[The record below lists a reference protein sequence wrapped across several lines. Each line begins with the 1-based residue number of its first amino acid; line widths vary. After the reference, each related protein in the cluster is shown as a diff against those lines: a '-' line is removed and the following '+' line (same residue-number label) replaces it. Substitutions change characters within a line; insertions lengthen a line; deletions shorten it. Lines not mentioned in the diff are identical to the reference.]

1 MAFLLSSQN
10 VFQYLTEQRIW
21 SLTPNPPSQVKPKG
35 GKNFNLLV
43 SFPEGYHF
51 LVKQERHNLE
61 GKTDGEFWH
70 EWAIHEFLKSFPEL
84 GFLCP
89 FVSEIIH
96 FDPDRSIL
104 VLDYL
109 DDYCDLMDFYHQ
121 EQIFPVEIAAS
132 VGTMLA
138 TIHRATLDRQDYKDF
153 FSQKNWDRVCVDSVP
168 SIFHGLSRVSPEVFG
183 MVRADCLDFFR
194 IYQRDERLGQAIA
207 QLEDAWEPCCLIHN
221 DLRLCN
227 FLLHLDWESIQAE
240 AKPGNPNIIRLID
253 WEKFTWGDPAF
264 DLGTVIAGYLGIW
277 LDSLIINPEIGI
289 DTALRLAATPLER
302 LRPSL
307 IAFIRAYFE
316 SFPALHEHRP
326 NVMAY
331 VMQFAGVVLI
341 QKILVKLDHRSAF
354 GNTEICMLHAA
365 KTLLCD
371 PEKSIPTIFGV
382 TSSELFPV
390 GARP

>member
-21 SLTPNPPSQVKPKG
+21 SLQPNPPSQVKPKG

-43 SFPEGYHF
+43 SFSEGYHF
-51 LVKQERHNLE
+51 LVKQERHDLE

-70 EWAIHEFLKSFPEL
+70 EWAIHEFLNLFPEL
-84 GFLCP
+84 GFLCS
-89 FVSEIIH
+89 FISEIVH

-109 DDYCDLMDFYHQ
+109 DDYCDLTDFYHQ
-121 EQIFPVEIAAS
+121 ECTFPAEIAAS

-138 TIHRATLDRQDYKDF
+138 TIHRTILDRQDYKDF
-153 FSQKNWDRVCVDSVP
+153 FSQKKWDKVCVESIP
-168 SIFHGLSRVSPEVFG
+168 SIFHGLSRVSSEVFG
-183 MVRADCLDFFR
+183 MVRTNCLDFFR
-194 IYQRDERLGQAIA
+194 LYQRDEHLGQAIA
-207 QLEDAWEPCCLIHN
+207 QLKDAWEPCCLIHN

-227 FLLHLDWESIQAE
+227 FLLHLDWESIQAQ

-289 DTALRLAATPLER
+289 DTALRLAATPLEH
-302 LRPSL
+302 LQPSL

-316 SFPALHEHRP
+316 SFPALHERRP

-341 QKILVKLDHRSAF
+341 RKILVKLDHRSAF
-354 GNTEICMLHAA
+354 GNTEICMLHVA

-390 GARP
+390 GVRL